1 MKQPT
6 NFTLADIEFARMDG
20 ISQGSW
26 EQALKTFK
34 AMIKNGETADKIQ
47 EYTGFT
53 AAQIQNLLTKPE
65 EEI

>member
-6 NFTLADIEFARMDG
+6 NFTLADIEFAHMDG
-20 ISQGSW
+20 ILQGSW

-34 AMIKNGETADKIQ
+34 AMVKNGETADKIQ